1 VAALGGLIIYLSKNP
16 PIEILIQ
23 KFEVICTKPSQIV
36 IRVAEKCNLF
46 VALLQSNY
54 FWINLGCFMPVGFL
68 IQFGKKN
75 KYFFSCRNNGER
87 KKRSTPAEKRILI
100 CFRKLHLW
108 KSHRDEFFG
117 KWSGPKFR

>member
-75 KYFFSCRNNGER
+75 KYFFFLVEIMGNERNEVRPLKN
-87 KKRSTPAEKRILI
+87 
-100 CFRKLHLW
+100 
-108 KSHRDEFFG
+108 EF
-117 KWSGPKFR
+117 